1 MAMSQ
6 VHAIS
11 APVSIKSN
19 YRTEKKKLEVIK
31 TDSLLLPSPTSSVGF
46 LQRKQIQLNDFK
58 SFYER

>member
-19 YRTEKKKLEVIK
+19 YRTEKKLEVIK
-31 TDSLLLPSPTSSVGF
+31 IDSLLLPSPTSSVGF

>member
-6 VHAIS
+6 VHTIS

-31 TDSLLLPSPTSSVGF
+31 TDSLLLPSPHFIRRIFTKKTNS
-46 LQRKQIQLNDFK
+46 I
-58 SFYER
+58 E